1 MKTSRTFSL
10 LLCTFTCFFV
20 RLSHASDTLSH
31 GQFLYSNQT
40 LVSAGGVFEL
50 GFFSSPSSPNTYLGI
65 WFKND
70 KNQKPVWV
78 ANRNSPLMDSV
89 GTGGSSEVYLTIRYD
104 GNMVILDRRGTPFI
118 VNYGAVAPGKNT
130 TATIL
135 DSGNLV
141 LMEGGD
147 TFWQSFY
154 YPTDTFLPGMKLG
167 LFNINTEESR
177 IQYLV
182 SWSSTSDPTD
192 GPYALGIDRVNHTQ
206 FNVWRSDGAY
216 QQIGFWDGHEFHL
229 FFKSKSDNLNYSFVW
244 HSNEIYLTFSN
255 KNSSMPSWFVVA
267 SDGLIDEFMMV
278 GNEITIVDYSLCNDT
293 MARSSNGCLVRTP
306 SSCSDGDNFSR
317 VTGMLPS
324 SLFLSWPIRID
335 PYDCEILC
343 RNNCSC
349 VAYTYDS
356 LPDDGTLCQL
366 YYGNKT
372 DLQKIVRTGNST
384 IYVRTNASK
393 SDSKLLAVTIMVIPL
408 VLFILI
414 LLLWIKCNSLGIYGF
429 RSGTRDSMRLLLS
442 QLSADDNASGP
453 NLIEFG
459 KQKDHELP
467 LLSFSFIVKST
478 NNFSLANKL
487 GQGGFGPVYKG
498 KLQQHDIAV
507 KRLSKSS
514 GQGPVEFKNEVQL
527 ISKLQHRSLVKL
539 LGCCIH
545 REEKIL
551 IYEYMPNKSLD
562 SFLFDQ
568 SRRRLLN
575 WRQRI
580 HIIEGIAQGL
590 LYLHKYSRLRIIHRD
605 LKISNI
611 LLDAHMNPK
620 ISDFGLARILSGNE
634 CRAKTNRVVG
644 TFGYMSP
651 EYLMH
656 GLFSTKSDVFSFGVI
671 VLEIVSGRKNAN
683 FYESDHSL
691 NLLGHAWNL
700 WKSGQAAELMD
711 STLADSSSMKSLV
724 LCIQVG
730 LLCVQDCAE
739 DRPTMSD
746 VVSMLSN
753 EGATLPNPKQ
763 PTYSNLTTE
772 VDKPLMVDNQPLN
785 RLPSV
790 NLLTFSEVE
799 AR

>member
-1 MKTSRTFSL
+1 MKTWRPFHVVF
-10 LLCTFTCFFV
+10 CTFACFFV
-20 RLSHASDTLSH
+20 CLSHASSDTLRH
-31 GQFLYSNQT
+31 GQYLYSNQT

-50 GFFSSPSSPNTYLGI
+50 GFFSSPSAPNGYLGI

-78 ANRNSPLMDSV
+78 ANRNSPLDSDGMV
-89 GTGGSSEVYLTIRYD
+89 GSSSVLLTIRND
-104 GNMVILDRRGTPFI
+104 GNMVIIDRRNISYI
-118 VNYGAVAPGKNT
+118 VNYDALASGNNT
-130 TATIL
+130 TATLL

-147 TFWQSFY
+147 TFWQSFD

-167 LFNINTEESR
+167 LFNINTEQLR
-177 IQYLV
+177 KQFLV
-182 SWSSTSDPTD
+182 SWSNTSVPAD
-192 GPYALGIDRVNHTQ
+192 GIYALGIDPVNNTQ

-216 QQIGFWDGHEFHL
+216 QQIGLWDGHEFNF
-229 FFKSKSDNLNYSFVW
+229 FFKSTLDNLNVSSGW
-244 HSNEIYLTFSN
+244 KTNEIYVTFSN
-255 KNSSMPSWFVVA
+255 KNSSMPSWFVLA
-267 SDGLIDEFMMV
+267 SEGLIYEFTMI
-278 GNEITIVDYSLCNDT
+278 GNEIKNVDYSLCDDT
-293 MARSSNGCLVRTP
+293 MASSSPRCLVRRP
-306 SSCSDGDNFSR
+306 SACSERDSFSN

-324 SLFLSWPIRID
+324 SLFTSWPIRID
-335 PYDCEILC
+335 PYDCEKFCTIH
-343 RNNCSC
+343 CSC

-356 LPDDGTLCQL
+356 LPDGGTICQV
-366 YYGNKT
+366 YYGNKI
-372 DLQKIVRTGNST
+372 DLQKLVGTGNST
-384 IYVRTNASK
+384 IYVRGNASK
-393 SDSKLLAVTIMVIPL
+393 SDRKLLTVTFMVIPL
-408 VLFILI
+408 VFFMLI

-429 RSGTRDSMRLLLS
+429 RNGTRDSMRLLLS
-442 QLSADDNASGP
+442 QLSSDDNASCP
-453 NLIEFG
+453 NITELG

-467 LLSFSFIVKST
+467 LLSFSFIVTST
-478 NNFSLANKL
+478 NNFSLANQL

-498 KLQQHDIAV
+498 KLLQHDIAV
-507 KRLSKSS
+507 KRLSKNS

-527 ISKLQHRSLVKL
+527 ISKLQHRNLVKL
-539 LGCCIH
+539 LGFCIH

-562 SFLFDQ
+562 SFIFEKTKTR
-568 SRRRLLN
+568 SLN

-580 HIIEGIAQGL
+580 HIIKGIAQGL

-611 LLDAHMNPK
+611 LLDAYMNPK

-644 TFGYMSP
+644 TYGYMSP

-700 WKSGQAAELMD
+700 WKSGRAAELMD
-711 STLADSSSMKSLV
+711 STLADSSSMESLV
-724 LCIQVG
+724 TCIQVG
-730 LLCVQDCAE
+730 LLCVQDSAE

-753 EGATLPNPKQ
+753 EGATLPTPKQ
-763 PTYSNLTTE
+763 TTYSNLTTK
-772 VDKPLMVDNQPLN
+772 VDKPLNQ
-785 RLPSV
+785 LPSV